1 MLTDRL
7 PRVRLGHLP
16 TPLHELPRLS
26 KALGGPRLWVKRD
39 DQTGLA
45 IGGNKTRKLEFTVAE
60 ALRRGADTLVTL
72 GAVQSNHARQTAAA
86 AAACGLRCVIVLRG
100 QAPLVAN
107 GNLLLDQLL
116 GARIVFSGDRA
127 LEQVG
132 EEVAAAETAA
142 GHRPYLIPV
151 GASDEVGAAGFVAAL
166 EELKGQLDELRLRVD
181 RVVFASSSFGTQAG
195 LCVGAKALGFQAQ
208 LAGIAIDSTR
218 EELQA
223 AVAGIAARLAD
234 RIGQPRSVAPEDVV
248 GYDAYLGGGYAVLG
262 QPEREA
268 IQLAARHEGI
278 LLDPVYTG
286 RAMAGLGHLAHHLA
300 LSDTGAALDIQL
312 TAEHD
317 VHLAVEGP
325 FAHDQLA
332 LLHPQHEG
340 ALRDAPEGAAPQTL
354 EERRV
359 SLAQL
364 GEDALPLEDHR

>member
-26 KALGGPRLWVKRD
+26 KALGGPRIFVKRD

-45 IGGNKTRKLEFTVAE
+45 AGGNKTRKLEFSVAE

-86 AAACGLRCVIVLRG
+86 AAACGLRCAIVLSG
-100 QAPLVAN
+100 HAPQVAT
-107 GNLLLDQLL
+107 GNLLLDHLL
-116 GARIVFSGDRA
+116 GARIVFSGERAREQVAEEVVAADRA
-127 LEQVG
+127 E
-132 EEVAAAETAA
+132 
-142 GHRPYLIPV
+142 GHLPYLIPV

-166 EELKGQLDELRLRVD
+166 EELKGQLDELQLRVH

-223 AVAGIAARLAD
+223 AVAEIAAPLAR
-234 RIGQPRSVAPEDVV
+234 RIGLETSVLPDDVV
-248 GYDAYLGGGYAVLG
+248 GYDAYVGGGYAVLG

-268 IQLAARHEGI
+268 IQLVARHEGI

-286 RAMAGLGHLAHHLA
+286 RAMAGLVDLVRRGEFGADETIVFWHTGGTPA
-300 LSDTGAALDIQL
+300 LFAY
-312 TAEHD
+312 AE
-317 VHLAVEGP
+317 E
-325 FAHDQLA
+325 
-332 LLHPQHEG
+332 LL
-340 ALRDAPEGAAPQTL
+340 APQ
-354 EERRV
+354 RR
-359 SLAQL
+359 
-364 GEDALPLEDHR
+364 H